1 MISISFKTR
10 LCFYHSENVALLGQF
25 YIVIFW
31 TLKDASRWV
40 YISFI
45 RTFMLWWWE
54 TTFCRHRCPAASKAA
69 KMRRQHLSP
78 PIDTGESVMCLNFL
92 GQGRDTWLEQSM
104 IPTASSLVTEQSALL
119 PTAAL

>member
-1 MISISFKTR
+1 MLHVGYIFHSFA
-10 LCFYHSENVALLGQF
+10 HSCSGGGKLHSVGTDILLQAEG
-25 YIVIFW
+25 
-31 TLKDASRWV
+31 
-40 YISFI
+40 
-45 RTFMLWWWE
+45 
-54 TTFCRHRCPAASKAA
+54 SKAA

>member
-45 RTFMLWWWE
+45 RTFMFWWWE

-78 PIDTGESVMCLNFL
+78 PIDTGESVTGGNVPELSWPRTRHMA
-92 GQGRDTWLEQSM
+92 R
-104 IPTASSLVTEQSALL
+104 TEHDSNSQFIGY
-119 PTAAL
+119 